1 MPKNRTLNEKQIRFV
16 ELLVWNKDGLS
27 AAECAAKAGYT
38 TRPRQSASELRNP
51 RLYPQVVELINKERA
66 ERAERYKVTKDNHV
80 ERLDNIGRKAETKNQ
95 FSAAITAEHYR
106 GKVAGLYVD
115 KSLQLTGSIDRMGK
129 ESLLKALDQIK
140 TKYAMKTEEDKPKIE
155 SSPSS
160 E

>member
-1 MPKNRTLNEKQIRFV
+1 MR
-16 ELLVWNKDGLS
+16 
-27 AAECAAKAGYT
+27 A
-38 TRPRQSASELRNP
+38 
-51 RLYPQVVELINKERA
+51 A

-80 ERLDNIGRKAETKNQ
+80 ERLDNIGRKAESKNQ

-140 TKYAMKTEEDKPKIE
+140 MKYAVKTEEEKPKIE